1 MINTTQA
8 AALLG
13 VSVQYLRRMAEAG
26 RVQGAFRIGEGRTM
40 WIFPDN
46 PSIDVP
52 ERELARYKAIVKA
65 ARKK

>member
-1 MINTTQA
+1 
-8 AALLG
+8 
-13 VSVQYLRRMAEAG
+13 
-26 RVQGAFRIGEGRTM
+26 M